1 MGMVLSLSLCPAPM
15 LHKENDMS
23 GDLFGTKLKYTI
35 YYVGALSRLDYL
47 LSREVMSQYLVQ
59 TTLVANH
66 TISFRLL

>member
-1 MGMVLSLSLCPAPM
+1 M